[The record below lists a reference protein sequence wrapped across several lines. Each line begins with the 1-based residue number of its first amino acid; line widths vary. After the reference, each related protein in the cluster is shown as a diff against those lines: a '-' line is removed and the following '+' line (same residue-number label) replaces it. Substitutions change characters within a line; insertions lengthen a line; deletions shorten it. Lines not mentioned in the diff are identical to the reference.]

1 MKLLVLSDLHLEF
14 GTFLPPQVDYDVV
27 ILAGDIAVPARK
39 AVRWARREAV
49 FGLAK
54 GIVYVPGNHEFYAD
68 VMPTALSDMH
78 EAAAGS
84 NVHALDCGEWVFE
97 GVRFLG
103 CTLWTDFALHIQV
116 GTQTTSHVPLALAS
130 AQKVMTDF
138 KAIRTHADAGSVDA
152 ARRKGRARA
161 DDKLLTPAKP
171 VKRYLTAEDTL
182 AINGHHRAW
191 LLERLGE
198 PFDGPTVVVTH
209 HAPHRGSLA
218 LNRVD
223 DWISCCY
230 VNELPPEFFEVPV
243 LWVHGHTHD
252 SFDYQVGNC
261 RVVCN
266 PRGYMLG
273 HHKEPQNADFNP
285 GFVID
290 LDALK
295 AARS

>member
-1 MKLLVLSDLHLEF
+1 MKVLILSDLHLEF
-14 GTFLPPQVDYDVV
+14 GTFLPPEADYDVV

-49 FGLAK
+49 FGLAR
-54 GIVYVPGNHEFYAD
+54 GVVYVPGNHEFYAD
-68 VMPTALSDMH
+68 VMPTALGDMH

-84 NVHALDCGEWVFE
+84 NVHTLDCGEWIFE

-103 CTLWTDFALHIQV
+103 CTLWTDFALQIEVSGQL
-116 GTQTTSHVPLALAS
+116 TSHVSLATALAQRHMS
-130 AQKVMTDF
+130 DYQL
-138 KAIRTHADAGSVDA
+138 IRTHVGADEGLTNSV
-152 ARRKGRARA
+152 RRKGVLRASDKSPKALKRHLRA
-161 DDKLLTPAKP
+161 A
-171 VKRYLTAEDTL
+171 DTL

-218 LNRVD
+218 PNRVD
-223 DWISCCY
+223 DWISCSY
-230 VNELPPEFFEVPV
+230 VNELPVEFFEVPV

-285 GFVID
+285 GFVVD
-290 LDALK
+290 LDALR